1 MIDARNIFR
10 SLPAFIVA
18 VIWGSTF
25 VISKSILDAGVTRF
39 QLIFCRFVLAYI
51 ALCVMC
57 PKPYR
62 VEMSKTELKMFL
74 IAVTGGSLYYFLE
87 YSALKLSTSTNVGL
101 ICATV
106 PIVSALIS
114 ILLGLM
120 KSTRKFALGS
130 AVAFLGVM
138 CVVFNGVFVFKL
150 NPWGDFVAFLSV
162 VSWSVYSVLLS
173 VMPKHVT
180 ELQTTRRMF
189 FYGTITILP
198 ILFLDDNTLPVSE
211 VWDNLEWTHVA
222 GIVYLGLVASGASL
236 WLWNVSFTKIGAAR
250 TNNFLYLL
258 PIVSAVFSSIFYSS
272 EITLWIV
279 IGTLLIFSGLI
290 IANNKQTK

>member
-1 MIDARNIFR
+1 MIEARNISR
-10 SLPAFIVA
+10 SIPAFIVSI
-18 VIWGSTF
+18 VWGSTF
-25 VISKSILDAGVTRF
+25 VISKSILDVGVSQF

-57 PKPYR
+57 PKPYKIEASR
-62 VEMSKTELKMFL
+62 TELKMFL

-87 YSALKLSTSTNVGL
+87 YSALKLTASTNVGL

-106 PIVSALIS
+106 PIVSALFS

-120 KSTRKFALGS
+120 KPTKKFAWGS
-130 AVAFLGVM
+130 LVAFVGVM
-138 CVVFNGVFVFKL
+138 CVVLNGVFVLKL
-150 NPWGDFVAFLSV
+150 NPFGDFVAFLSV

-189 FYGTITILP
+189 FYGTITIFP
-198 ILFLDDNTLPVSE
+198 VLFLDGSTLSFPE
-211 VWDNLEWTHVA
+211 IWDKLKWTHIA
-222 GIVYLGLVASGASL
+222 GIVYLGLIASGASL
-236 WLWNVSFTKIGAAR
+236 WLWNLSFTKIGAAR

-258 PIVSAVFSSIFYSS
+258 PIVSAVSSAIFFSN

-279 IGTLLIFSGLI
+279 VGTLLIFLGLI
-290 IANNKQTK
+290 IANKKQNK